1 MDPRKWQ
8 VIASYR
14 AIHPP
19 ILMLI
24 TMRCTRRLKLPPR
37 YATSPHPGFF
47 MARFR
52 ATPLISP
59 FVRGQQALMIF
70 DRSITP
76 PLLSRGSMQRKG
88 RKGYE
93 FRRENRSIRFFF
105 FFFDADGIF
114 WKFYYFWGWSII
126 FESDT
131 INVNQ
136 SGILEESIRFII
148 RIELRS
154 PGSRMSNDQIY
165 NRQQAFLVREEIYLI
180 QDRAMYSLGLVSSR
194 EDY

>member
-59 FVRGQQALMIF
+59 FIRGQQALMIF

-105 FFFDADGIF
+105 LTQTG
-114 WKFYYFWGWSII
+114 Y
-126 FESDT
+126 FES
-131 INVNQ
+131 
-136 SGILEESIRFII
+136 FII
-148 RIELRS
+148 SEDGVSFLEAKRL
-154 PGSRMSNDQIY
+154 MST
-165 NRQQAFLVREEIYLI
+165 NREY
-180 QDRAMYSLGLVSSR
+180 
-194 EDY
+194 